1 MRSIVLACVM
11 GTFACSGAATAA
23 EVIYSSRPAD
33 RVVVESYGTASDD
46 EFDDAQLSYNDD
58 ADAPVVRGS
67 SRRTVVIQDRPLNC
81 GTYKYWDGETCAD
94 ARDR

>member
-1 MRSIVLACVM
+1 MRLLVLACVM
-11 GTFACSGAATAA
+11 GSIASAGGAKAA
-23 EVIYSSRPAD
+23 EVIYSDRPAD
-33 RVVVESYGTASDD
+33 RVVVERYGAVSDD
-46 EFDDAQLSYNDD
+46 EVIDRELSYSAD

-67 SRRTVVIQDRPLNC
+67 RRTVVIEDRPLNC